1 MWSLPAKDTAMIVPC
16 VTVKHRLCSFFVE
29 PRAARVTLR
38 AVTENDYREITND
51 PSTLPGPRAFLVS
64 GYGAEALDT
73 LHTFLATL
81 GYGGVPVKPC
91 TAAQIDETIAEV
103 LAHDTVGPPAGEGAL
118 PNVMVFSGMTR
129 QDVGAVMDQFAQSG
143 LKRPIFAT
151 TTPTNLGFTVKT
163 LLLHL
168 LEEEKA
174 VRAQAKKQRR

>member
-1 MWSLPAKDTAMIVPC
+1 MTD
-16 VTVKHRLCSFFVE
+16 
-29 PRAARVTLR
+29 
-38 AVTENDYREITND
+38 NDYSEMTND
-51 PSTLPGPRAFLVS
+51 PNTFPGPKAFLVS
-64 GYGAEALDT
+64 GYGADALGA
-73 LHTFLATL
+73 LHMFLATL
-81 GYGGVPVKPC
+81 GYAGVPVKPC
-91 TAAQIDETIAEV
+91 TAAQIDNTIAEV
-103 LAHDTVGPPAGEGAL
+103 LANDTVGPPAGEGAL

-129 QDVGAVMDQFAQSG
+129 QDVGAVMDQFAKSG